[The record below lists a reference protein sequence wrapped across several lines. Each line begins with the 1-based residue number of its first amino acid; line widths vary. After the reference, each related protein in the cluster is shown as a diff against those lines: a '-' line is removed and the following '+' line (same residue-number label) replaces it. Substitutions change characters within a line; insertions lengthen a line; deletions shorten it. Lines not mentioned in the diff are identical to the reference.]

1 MSKKVCLVDGSGY
14 IFRAF
19 YGLPPMT
26 SPEGIPVN
34 AVYGFT
40 NMFLR
45 LTKEINCDYSVVFFD
60 AKRQN
65 FRNNIFPEYK
75 GTRKE
80 TPEELIPQFPIIR
93 EAVDALNLNQL
104 EMEGYEADDL
114 IATYA
119 EKALNKGYE
128 VVIVSADKDLMQLIK
143 PQVSFYDPMK
153 DKYFSPEDVK
163 EKFGVYPDKVVDVQ
177 ALAGDSI
184 DNIPGVPGIGLKT
197 AAQLIEEF
205 GSLDQV
211 LSRAGEI
218 KQNKRRETLLA
229 NIENAKI
236 SLQLVTLKKDVP
248 VEKDIEEYHCR
259 RPVFEKIEAFVDKYG
274 FKSLKPRLHRWVEE
288 RCSSSEGK
296 ETQEVNDV
304 FKPVEKHYE
313 LIQNEEELKKWSDMI
328 KAKGFFAFD
337 TETTGL
343 NPTFDKIIGFSMAV
357 EEGVACYVPLHHQ
370 AITKEKNMDLFSS
383 VQPEEIKQLSHDVV
397 KAYMAP
403 LMADPSILKIGHNIK
418 FDMHFFAQVIGE
430 TPFQP
435 IEDTAVLSYD
445 LDSSEHGH
453 GMDEL
458 AEIFLN
464 YKTIHYEDVCGS
476 GKDKITFDFVPLEK
490 AMEYAAEDAD
500 ITLRLYNKLK
510 TRLIQEKKVS
520 IYEDYDRPL
529 IEILRKMEEQGIMLD
544 AAGLVNLSK
553 DFEHK
558 LKVFEQEIY
567 KLAGEEFNIGSPKQI
582 GEILFGKLG
591 AKGKKTPTGAWQ
603 TGADVLE
610 NLAADGNLLA
620 AKILDWRAISKLKST
635 YSDALLELLD
645 KNNRVHTSFS
655 QTVANTGRLASS
667 NPNLQNIPIRS
678 DEGKKIR
685 ECFIAKE
692 GCKIIASDY
701 SQVELRLLASVAD
714 VKGLKHAF
722 EQGIDIHAATAAKVF
737 GVPYEEVD
745 ANMRRHAKAINFGI
759 VYGISQYG
767 LAKQID
773 VSNEE
778 AKKYIDAYFAQ
789 MPEIKRYMDETI
801 QFAHTNGYVLTPF
814 GRKCS
819 VMGINDQNKRIVA
832 NAERAAIN
840 APIQGGAAD
849 IIKRAMIAVQRE
861 LEAGGYKTKM
871 LLQVH
876 DELVFEAPIEEVE
889 EVSALIKRTM
899 ENVVDLAVPFVAEV
913 GIGDNWTQAH

>member
-1 MSKKVCLVDGSGY
+1 MTKTVCLVDGSGY

-19 YGLPPMT
+19 YGIPNLT
-26 SPEGIPVN
+26 SPDGVPVN

-45 LTKEINCDYSVVFFD
+45 LTQNIPCDYSLVLFD

-65 FRNNIFPEYK
+65 FRNEFFPEYK

-80 TPEELIPQFPIIR
+80 IPEELIPQFPIIR
-93 EAVDALNLNQL
+93 EAVKALNLNQL

-119 EKALNKGYE
+119 EQALNKGYE
-128 VVIVSADKDLMQLIK
+128 VVVVSADKDLMQLIR
-143 PQVSFYDPMK
+143 PGVRFYDPMK
-153 DKYFSPEDVK
+153 DKFFTPEDVK

-184 DNIPGVPGIGLKT
+184 DNVPGVPGIGLKT
-197 AAQLIEEF
+197 AAQLVNEF
-205 GSLDQV
+205 GSLQEV
-211 LSRAGEI
+211 LDRAGEI
-218 KQNKRRETLLA
+218 KQNKRRETLLE
-229 NIENAKI
+229 NKENALI

-248 VEKDIEEYHCR
+248 VEKDIEAYACHK
-259 RPVFEKIEAFVDKYG
+259 PVFEDIEKFVDLYG
-274 FKSLKPRLHRWVEE
+274 FLSLKPRLQRWAEVRCNSLPDEE
-288 RCSSSEGK
+288 NQDLN
-296 ETQEVNDV
+296 TV
-304 FKPVEKHYE
+304 FKEVEKHYE
-313 LIQNEEELKKWSDMI
+313 LVQDEQSLMRWADLI
-328 KAKGFFAFD
+328 KNKGAFAFD
-337 TETTGL
+337 TETTGID
-343 NPTFDKIIGFSMAV
+343 PTFDKIVGFSMAV
-357 EEGVACYVPLHHQ
+357 EEGEACYVPLKHKSQ
-370 AITKEKNMDLFSS
+370 NRDLFALESD
-383 VQPEEIKQLSHDVV
+383 EIKQLDFATVAKHL
-397 KAYMAP
+397 AP
-403 LMADPSILKIGHNIK
+403 IMTDKSILKIGHNIK

-430 TPFQP
+430 DKEIFP

-458 AEIFLN
+458 AEKFLS
-464 YKTIHYEDVCGS
+464 YKTIHYEDVCGT
-476 GKDKITFDFVPLEK
+476 GKDKITFDYVPLDK
-490 AMEYAAEDAD
+490 ALDYAAEDAD
-500 ITLRLYNKLK
+500 ITLRLYNVLK
-510 TRLIQEKKVS
+510 PRLIKEKKIAV
-520 IYEDYDRPL
+520 YENYDRPL
-529 IEILRKMEEQGIMLD
+529 IAILQKMEKQGVMVDKQKLM
-544 AAGLVNLSK
+544 NLSQEFDK
-553 DFEHK
+553 K
-558 LKVFEQEIY
+558 LKEYEQEIY

-591 AKGKKTPTGAWQ
+591 AKGKKTATGAWQ

-610 NLAADGNLLA
+610 NLAAEGNLLA
-620 AKILDWRAISKLKST
+620 AKILDWRGFSKLKST
-635 YSDALLELLD
+635 YTDALLNLLD
-645 KNNRVHTSFS
+645 KDSRLHTTFN
-655 QTVANTGRLASS
+655 QTVVNTGRLASS

-678 DEGKKIR
+678 EEGKKIR
-685 ECFIAKE
+685 ECFIAKP
-692 GCKIIASDY
+692 GHKIIASDY

-745 ANMRRHAKAINFGI
+745 TNMRRHAKAINFGI

-789 MPEIKRYMDETI
+789 MPEIKKYMEQTTM
-801 QFAHTNGYVLTPF
+801 FAHQYGYVMTPF

-819 VMGINDQNKRIVA
+819 IMGINDKNKRIVA

-861 LEAGGYKTKM
+861 LEEGGYKTKM

-876 DELVFEAPIEEVE
+876 DELVFEAPTDEVE
-889 EVSALIKRTM
+889 KAASMIKKTM
-899 ENVVDLAVPFVAEV
+899 ESVVDLAVPFVAEV
-913 GIGDNWTQAH
+913 GIGDDWTQAH

>member
-1 MSKKVCLVDGSGY
+1 MTKTVCLVDGSGY

-19 YGLPPMT
+19 YGIPNLT
-26 SPEGIPVN
+26 SPDGVPVN

-45 LTKEINCDYSVVFFD
+45 LTQNIPCDYSLVLFD

-65 FRNNIFPEYK
+65 FRNEFFPEYK

-80 TPEELIPQFPIIR
+80 IPEELIPQFPIIR
-93 EAVDALNLNQL
+93 EAVKALNLNQL

-119 EKALNKGYE
+119 EQALNKGYE
-128 VVIVSADKDLMQLIK
+128 VVVVSADKDLMQLIR
-143 PQVSFYDPMK
+143 PGVRFYDPMK
-153 DKYFSPEDVK
+153 DKFFTPEDVK

-184 DNIPGVPGIGLKT
+184 DNVPGVPGIGLKT
-197 AAQLIEEF
+197 AAQLVNEF
-205 GSLDQV
+205 GSLQEV
-211 LSRAGEI
+211 LDRAGEI
-218 KQNKRRETLLA
+218 KQNKRRETLLE
-229 NIENAKI
+229 NRENALI

-248 VEKDIEEYHCR
+248 VEKDIEAYACHK
-259 RPVFEKIEAFVDKYG
+259 PVFEDIEKFVDLYG
-274 FKSLKPRLHRWVEE
+274 FLSLKPRLQRWAEVRCNSLPDEE
-288 RCSSSEGK
+288 NQDLN
-296 ETQEVNDV
+296 TV
-304 FKPVEKHYE
+304 FKEVEKHYE
-313 LIQNEEELKKWSDMI
+313 LVQDEQSLMRWADLI
-328 KAKGFFAFD
+328 KNKGTFAFD
-337 TETTGL
+337 TETTGID
-343 NPTFDKIIGFSMAV
+343 PTFDKIVGFSMAV
-357 EEGVACYVPLHHQ
+357 EEGVACYVPLKHKSQ
-370 AITKEKNMDLFSS
+370 NRDLFALESD
-383 VQPEEIKQLSHDVV
+383 EIKQLDFATVAKHL
-397 KAYMAP
+397 AP
-403 LMADPSILKIGHNIK
+403 IMTDKSILKIGHNIK

-430 TPFQP
+430 DKEIFP

-458 AEIFLN
+458 AEKFLS
-464 YKTIHYEDVCGS
+464 YKTIHYEDVCGT
-476 GKDKITFDFVPLEK
+476 GKDKITFDHVSLDK
-490 AMEYAAEDAD
+490 ALDYAAEDAD
-500 ITLRLYNKLK
+500 ITLRLYNVLK
-510 TRLIQEKKVS
+510 PRLIKEKKIAV
-520 IYEDYDRPL
+520 YENYDRPL
-529 IEILRKMEEQGIMLD
+529 IAILQKMEKQGVMVDKQKLM
-544 AAGLVNLSK
+544 NLSQEFDK
-553 DFEHK
+553 K
-558 LKVFEQEIY
+558 LKEYEQEIY

-591 AKGKKTPTGAWQ
+591 AKGKKTATGAWQ

-610 NLAADGNLLA
+610 NLAAEGNLLA
-620 AKILDWRAISKLKST
+620 AKILDWRGFSKLKST
-635 YSDALLELLD
+635 YTDALLNLLD
-645 KNNRVHTSFS
+645 KDSRLHTTFN
-655 QTVANTGRLASS
+655 QTVVNTGRLASS

-678 DEGKKIR
+678 EEGKKIR
-685 ECFIAKE
+685 ECFIAKP
-692 GCKIIASDY
+692 GHKIIASDY

-737 GVPYEEVD
+737 GVSYEEVD

-789 MPEIKRYMDETI
+789 MPEIKKYMEQTTM
-801 QFAHTNGYVLTPF
+801 FAHQYGYVMTPF

-819 VMGINDQNKRIVA
+819 IMGINDKNKRIVA

-861 LEAGGYKTKM
+861 LEDGGYKTKM

-876 DELVFEAPIEEVE
+876 DELVFEAPIDEVE
-889 EVSALIKRTM
+889 RAAAMIKKTM
-899 ENVVDLAVPFVAEV
+899 ESVVDLAVPFVAEV
-913 GIGDNWTQAH
+913 GIGDDWTQAH

>member
-1 MSKKVCLVDGSGY
+1 MTKTVCLVDGSGY

-19 YGLPPMT
+19 YGIPNLT
-26 SPEGIPVN
+26 SPDGIPVN

-45 LTKEINCDYSVVFFD
+45 LTQNIPCDYSLVLFD

-65 FRNNIFPEYK
+65 FRNDFFPEYK

-80 TPEELIPQFPIIR
+80 IPEELIPQFPIIR
-93 EAVDALNLNQL
+93 EAVKALNLNQL

-119 EKALNKGYE
+119 DQALNKGYE
-128 VVIVSADKDLMQLIK
+128 VVVVSADKDLMQLIR
-143 PQVSFYDPMK
+143 PGVRFYDPMK
-153 DKYFSPEDVK
+153 DKFFTPEDVK

-184 DNIPGVPGIGLKT
+184 DNVPGVPGIGLKT
-197 AAQLIEEF
+197 AAQLVNEF
-205 GSLDQV
+205 GSLQEV
-211 LSRAGEI
+211 LDRAGEI
-218 KQNKRRETLLA
+218 KQNKRRETLLE
-229 NIENAKI
+229 NRENALI

-248 VEKDIEEYHCR
+248 VEKEIEAYACHK
-259 RPVFEKIEAFVDKYG
+259 PVFEEIEKFVDLYG
-274 FKSLKPRLHRWVEE
+274 FLSLKPRLQRWAEVRCNSLPDEE
-288 RCSSSEGK
+288 NQDLN
-296 ETQEVNDV
+296 TV
-304 FKPVEKHYE
+304 FKEVEKHYE
-313 LIQNEEELKKWSDMI
+313 LVQDEQSLMRWADLI
-328 KAKGFFAFD
+328 KNKGAFAFD
-337 TETTGL
+337 TETTGID
-343 NPTFDKIIGFSMAV
+343 PTFDKIVGFSMAV
-357 EEGVACYVPLHHQ
+357 EEGVACYVPLKHKSQ
-370 AITKEKNMDLFSS
+370 NRDLFALESD
-383 VQPEEIKQLSHDVV
+383 EIKQLDFATVAKHL
-397 KAYMAP
+397 AP
-403 LMADPSILKIGHNIK
+403 IMTDKSILKIGHNIK

-430 TPFQP
+430 DKEIFP

-458 AEIFLN
+458 AEKFLS
-464 YKTIHYEDVCGS
+464 YKTIHYEDVCGT
-476 GKDKITFDFVPLEK
+476 GKDKITFDYVPLDK
-490 AMEYAAEDAD
+490 ALDYAAEDAD
-500 ITLRLYNKLK
+500 ITLRLYNVLK
-510 TRLIQEKKVS
+510 PRLIKEKKIAV
-520 IYEDYDRPL
+520 YENYDRPL
-529 IEILRKMEEQGIMLD
+529 IAILQKMEKQGVMVDKQKLM
-544 AAGLVNLSK
+544 NLSQEFDK
-553 DFEHK
+553 K
-558 LKVFEQEIY
+558 LKEYEQEIY
-567 KLAGEEFNIGSPKQI
+567 QLAGEEFNIGSPKQI

-591 AKGKKTPTGAWQ
+591 AKGKKTATGAWQ

-610 NLAADGNLLA
+610 NLAAEGNLLA
-620 AKILDWRAISKLKST
+620 AKILDWRGFSKLKST
-635 YSDALLELLD
+635 YTDALINLLD
-645 KNNRVHTSFS
+645 KDSRLHTTFS
-655 QTVANTGRLASS
+655 QTVVNTGRLASS

-722 EQGIDIHAATAAKVF
+722 EQGIDIHAATASKVF
-737 GVPYEEVD
+737 GVPYDEVD

-789 MPEIKRYMDETI
+789 MPEIKKYMEQTTM
-801 QFAHTNGYVLTPF
+801 FAHQYGYVMTPF

-819 VMGINDQNKRIVA
+819 IMGINDKNKRIVA

-861 LEAGGYKTKM
+861 LEEGGYKTKM

-876 DELVFEAPIEEVE
+876 DELVFEAPLDEVE
-889 EVSALIKRTM
+889 KAAAMIKKTM
-899 ENVVDLAVPFVAEV
+899 ESVVDLAVPFVAEV
-913 GIGDNWTQAH
+913 GIGDDWTQAH

>member
-1 MSKKVCLVDGSGY
+1 MTKTVCLVDGSGY

-19 YGLPPMT
+19 YGIPNLT
-26 SPEGIPVN
+26 SPEGVPVN

-45 LTKEINCDYSVVFFD
+45 LTQNIPCDYSLVLFD

-65 FRNNIFPEYK
+65 FRNEFFPEYK

-80 TPEELIPQFPIIR
+80 IPEELIPQFPIIR
-93 EAVDALNLNQL
+93 EAVKALNLNQL

-119 EKALNKGYE
+119 EQALNKGYE
-128 VVIVSADKDLMQLIK
+128 VVVVSADKDLMQLIR
-143 PQVSFYDPMK
+143 PGVRFYDPMK
-153 DKYFSPEDVK
+153 DKFFTPEDVK

-184 DNIPGVPGIGLKT
+184 DNVPGVPGIGLKT
-197 AAQLIEEF
+197 AAQLVNEF
-205 GSLDQV
+205 GSLQEV
-211 LSRAGEI
+211 LNRAGEI
-218 KQNKRRETLLA
+218 KQNKRRETLLE
-229 NIENAKI
+229 NKENALI

-248 VEKDIEEYHCR
+248 VEKDIEAYACHK
-259 RPVFEKIEAFVDKYG
+259 PVFEDIEKFVDLYG
-274 FKSLKPRLHRWVEE
+274 FLSLKPRLQRWAEVRCNSLPDEE
-288 RCSSSEGK
+288 NQDLN
-296 ETQEVNDV
+296 TV
-304 FKPVEKHYE
+304 FKEVEKHYE
-313 LIQNEEELKKWSDMI
+313 LVQDEQSLMRWVDMI
-328 KAKGFFAFD
+328 KNKGAFAFD
-337 TETTGL
+337 TETTGID
-343 NPTFDKIIGFSMAV
+343 PTFDKIVGFSMAV
-357 EEGVACYVPLHHQ
+357 EEGVACYVPLKHKSQ
-370 AITKEKNMDLFSS
+370 NRDLFALESD
-383 VQPEEIKQLSHDVV
+383 EIKQLDFATVAKHL
-397 KAYMAP
+397 AP
-403 LMADPSILKIGHNIK
+403 IMTDKSILKIGHNIK

-430 TPFQP
+430 DKEIFP

-458 AEIFLN
+458 AEKFLS
-464 YKTIHYEDVCGS
+464 YKTIHYEDVCGT
-476 GKDKITFDFVPLEK
+476 GKDKITFDYVPLDK
-490 AMEYAAEDAD
+490 ALDYAAEDAD
-500 ITLRLYNKLK
+500 ITLRLYNVLK
-510 TRLIQEKKVS
+510 PRLIKEKKIAV
-520 IYEDYDRPL
+520 YENYDRPL
-529 IEILRKMEEQGIMLD
+529 IAILQKMEKQGVMVDKQKLM
-544 AAGLVNLSK
+544 NLSQEFDK
-553 DFEHK
+553 K
-558 LKVFEQEIY
+558 LKEYEQEIY

-591 AKGKKTPTGAWQ
+591 AKGKKTATGAWQ

-610 NLAADGNLLA
+610 NLAAEGNLLA
-620 AKILDWRAISKLKST
+620 AKILDWRGFSKLKST
-635 YSDALLELLD
+635 YTDALLNLLD
-645 KNNRVHTSFS
+645 KDSRLHTTFN
-655 QTVANTGRLASS
+655 QTVVNTGRLASS

-678 DEGKKIR
+678 EEGKKIR

-692 GCKIIASDY
+692 GHKIIASDY

-722 EQGIDIHAATAAKVF
+722 EQGIDIHAATASKVF

-789 MPEIKRYMDETI
+789 MPEIKKYMEQTTM
-801 QFAHTNGYVLTPF
+801 FAHQYGYVMTPF

-819 VMGINDQNKRIVA
+819 IMGINDKNKRIVA

-861 LEAGGYKTKM
+861 LEEGGYKTKM

-876 DELVFEAPIEEVE
+876 DELVFEAPLDEVE
-889 EVSALIKRTM
+889 KAATMIKKTM
-899 ENVVDLAVPFVAEV
+899 ESVVDLAVPFVAEV
-913 GIGDNWTQAH
+913 GIGDDWTQAH

>member
-1 MSKKVCLVDGSGY
+1 MTKTVCLVDGSGY

-19 YGLPPMT
+19 YGIPNLT
-26 SPEGIPVN
+26 SPDGTPVN

-45 LTKEINCDYSVVFFD
+45 LTQNIPCDYSLVLFD

-65 FRNNIFPEYK
+65 FRNEFFPEYK

-80 TPEELIPQFPIIR
+80 IPEELIPQFPIIR
-93 EAVDALNLNQL
+93 EAVKALNLNQL

-119 EKALNKGYE
+119 EQALSKGYE
-128 VVIVSADKDLMQLIK
+128 VVVVSADKDLMQLIR
-143 PQVSFYDPMK
+143 PGVRFYDPMK
-153 DKYFSPEDVK
+153 DKFFSPEDVK

-184 DNIPGVPGIGLKT
+184 DNVPGVPGIGLKT
-197 AAQLIEEF
+197 AAQLVNEF
-205 GSLDQV
+205 GSLQEV
-211 LSRAGEI
+211 LDRAGEI
-218 KQNKRRETLLA
+218 KQNKRRETLLE
-229 NIENAKI
+229 NRENALI

-248 VEKDIEEYHCR
+248 VEKDIEAYACHK
-259 RPVFEKIEAFVDKYG
+259 PVFEDIEKFVDLYG
-274 FKSLKPRLHRWVEE
+274 FLSLKPRLQRWAEVRCNSLPDEE
-288 RCSSSEGK
+288 NQDLN
-296 ETQEVNDV
+296 TV
-304 FKPVEKHYE
+304 FKEVEKHYE
-313 LIQNEEELKKWSDMI
+313 LVQDEQSLMRWADMI
-328 KAKGFFAFD
+328 KNKGAFAFD
-337 TETTGL
+337 TETTGID
-343 NPTFDKIIGFSMAV
+343 PTFDKIVGFSMAV
-357 EEGVACYVPLHHQ
+357 EEGVACYVPLKHKSQ
-370 AITKEKNMDLFSS
+370 NRDLFALESD
-383 VQPEEIKQLSHDVV
+383 EIKQLDFATVAKHL
-397 KAYMAP
+397 AP
-403 LMADPSILKIGHNIK
+403 IMTDKSILKIGHNIK

-430 TPFQP
+430 ENEIFP

-458 AEIFLN
+458 AEKFLS
-464 YKTIHYEDVCGS
+464 YKTIHYEDVCGT
-476 GKDKITFDFVPLEK
+476 GKDKITFDYVPLDK
-490 AMEYAAEDAD
+490 ALDYAAEDAD
-500 ITLRLYNKLK
+500 ITLRLYNVLK
-510 TRLIQEKKVS
+510 PRLIKEKKIAV
-520 IYEDYDRPL
+520 YENYDRPL
-529 IEILRKMEEQGIMLD
+529 IAILQKMEKQGVMVDKQKLM
-544 AAGLVNLSK
+544 NLSQEFDK
-553 DFEHK
+553 K
-558 LKVFEQEIY
+558 LKEYEQEIY

-591 AKGKKTPTGAWQ
+591 AKGKKTATGAWQ

-610 NLAADGNLLA
+610 NLAAEGNLLA
-620 AKILDWRAISKLKST
+620 AKILDWRGFSKLKST
-635 YSDALLELLD
+635 YTDALLNLLD
-645 KNNRVHTSFS
+645 KDSRLHTTFN
-655 QTVANTGRLASS
+655 QTVVNTGRLASS

-678 DEGKKIR
+678 EEGKKIR
-685 ECFIAKE
+685 ECFIAKP
-692 GCKIIASDY
+692 GHKIIASDY

-722 EQGIDIHAATAAKVF
+722 EQGIDIHAATASKVF

-789 MPEIKRYMDETI
+789 MPEIKKYMEQTTM
-801 QFAHTNGYVLTPF
+801 FAHQYGYVLTPF

-819 VMGINDQNKRIVA
+819 IMGINDKNKRIVA

-861 LEAGGYKTKM
+861 LEEGGYKTKM

-876 DELVFEAPIEEVE
+876 DELVFEAPIDEVE
-889 EVSALIKRTM
+889 KAAAMIKKTM
-899 ENVVDLAVPFVAEV
+899 ESVVDLAVPFVAEV
-913 GIGDNWTQAH
+913 GIGDDWTQAH

>member
-1 MSKKVCLVDGSGY
+1 MTKTVCLVDGSGY

-19 YGLPPMT
+19 YGIPNLT
-26 SPEGIPVN
+26 SPDGVPVN

-45 LTKEINCDYSVVFFD
+45 LTQSIPCDYSLVLFD

-65 FRNNIFPEYK
+65 FRNEFFPEYK

-80 TPEELIPQFPIIR
+80 IPEELIPQFPIIR
-93 EAVDALNLNQL
+93 EAVKALNLNQL

-119 EKALNKGYE
+119 EQALNKGYE
-128 VVIVSADKDLMQLIK
+128 VVVVSADKDLMQLIR
-143 PQVSFYDPMK
+143 PGVRFYDPMK
-153 DKYFSPEDVK
+153 DKFFTPEDVK

-184 DNIPGVPGIGLKT
+184 DNVPGVPGIGLKT
-197 AAQLIEEF
+197 AAQLINEF
-205 GSLDQV
+205 GSLQEV
-211 LSRAGEI
+211 LDRAEEI
-218 KQNKRRETLLA
+218 KQNKRRETLLE
-229 NIENAKI
+229 NKENALI

-248 VEKDIEEYHCR
+248 VEKDIEAYACHK
-259 RPVFEKIEAFVDKYG
+259 PVFEDIEKFVDLYG
-274 FKSLKPRLHRWVEE
+274 FLSLKPRLQRWAEVRCNSLPDEE
-288 RCSSSEGK
+288 NQDLN
-296 ETQEVNDV
+296 TV
-304 FKPVEKHYE
+304 FKEVEKHYE
-313 LIQNEEELKKWSDMI
+313 LVQDEQSLMRWADLI
-328 KAKGFFAFD
+328 KNKGAFAFD
-337 TETTGL
+337 TETTGID
-343 NPTFDKIIGFSMAV
+343 PTFDKIVGFSMAV
-357 EEGVACYVPLHHQ
+357 EEGVACYVPLKHKSQ
-370 AITKEKNMDLFSS
+370 NRDLFALESDD
-383 VQPEEIKQLSHDVV
+383 IKQLDFATVAKHL
-397 KAYMAP
+397 AP
-403 LMADPSILKIGHNIK
+403 IMTDKSILKIGHNIK

-430 TPFQP
+430 DKEIFP

-458 AEIFLN
+458 AEKFLS
-464 YKTIHYEDVCGS
+464 YKTIHYEDVCGT
-476 GKDKITFDFVPLEK
+476 GKDKITFDYVPLDK
-490 AMEYAAEDAD
+490 ALDYAAEDAD
-500 ITLRLYNKLK
+500 ITLRLYNVLK
-510 TRLIQEKKVS
+510 PRLIKEKKIAV
-520 IYEDYDRPL
+520 YENYDRPL
-529 IEILRKMEEQGIMLD
+529 IAILQKMEKQGVMVDKQKLM
-544 AAGLVNLSK
+544 NLSQEFDK
-553 DFEHK
+553 K
-558 LKVFEQEIY
+558 LKEYEQEIY

-591 AKGKKTPTGAWQ
+591 AKGKKTATGAWQ

-610 NLAADGNLLA
+610 NLAAEGNLLA
-620 AKILDWRAISKLKST
+620 AKILDWRGFSKLKST
-635 YSDALLELLD
+635 YTDALLNLLD
-645 KNNRVHTSFS
+645 KDSRLHTTFN
-655 QTVANTGRLASS
+655 QTVVNTGRLASS

-678 DEGKKIR
+678 EEGKKIR

-692 GCKIIASDY
+692 GYKIIASDY

-789 MPEIKRYMDETI
+789 MPEIKKYMEQTTM
-801 QFAHTNGYVLTPF
+801 FAHQYGYVMTPF

-819 VMGINDQNKRIVA
+819 IMGINDKNKRIVA

-861 LEAGGYKTKM
+861 LEEGGYKTKM

-876 DELVFEAPIEEVE
+876 DELVFEAPLDEVE
-889 EVSALIKRTM
+889 KAAAMIKKTM
-899 ENVVDLAVPFVAEV
+899 ESVVDLAVPFVAEV
-913 GIGDNWTQAH
+913 GIGDDWTQAH

>member
-1 MSKKVCLVDGSGY
+1 MTKTVCLVDGSGY

-19 YGLPPMT
+19 YGIPNLTAPD
-26 SPEGIPVN
+26 GKPVN

-45 LTKEINCDYSVVFFD
+45 LTQNIPCDYSLVLFD

-65 FRNNIFPEYK
+65 FRNDFFPEYK

-80 TPEELIPQFPIIR
+80 IPEELIPQFPIIR
-93 EAVDALNLNQL
+93 EAVKALNLNQL

-119 EKALNKGYE
+119 DQALNKGYE
-128 VVIVSADKDLMQLIK
+128 VVVVSADKDLMQLIR
-143 PQVSFYDPMK
+143 PGVRFYDPMK
-153 DKYFSPEDVK
+153 DKFFTPEDVK

-184 DNIPGVPGIGLKT
+184 DNVPGVPGIGLKT
-197 AAQLIEEF
+197 AAQLVNEF
-205 GSLDQV
+205 GSLQEV
-211 LSRAGEI
+211 LDRAGEI
-218 KQNKRRETLLA
+218 KQNKRRETLLE
-229 NIENAKI
+229 NRENALI

-248 VEKDIEEYHCR
+248 VEKEIEAYACHK
-259 RPVFEKIEAFVDKYG
+259 PVFEEIEKFVDLYG
-274 FKSLKPRLHRWVEE
+274 FLSLKPRLQRWAEVRCNSLPDEE
-288 RCSSSEGK
+288 NQDLN
-296 ETQEVNDV
+296 TV
-304 FKPVEKHYE
+304 FKEVEKHYE
-313 LIQNEEELKKWSDMI
+313 LVQDEQSLMRWADMI
-328 KAKGFFAFD
+328 KNKGAFAFD
-337 TETTGL
+337 TETTGID
-343 NPTFDKIIGFSMAV
+343 PTFDKIVGFSMAV
-357 EEGVACYVPLHHQ
+357 EEGVACYVPLTHKPQ
-370 AITKEKNMDLFSS
+370 NRDLFALESD
-383 VQPEEIKQLSHDVV
+383 EIKQLDFATVAKHL
-397 KAYMAP
+397 AP
-403 LMADPSILKIGHNIK
+403 IMTDKSILKIGQNIK

-430 TPFQP
+430 DKEIFP

-458 AEIFLN
+458 AEKFLS
-464 YKTIHYEDVCGS
+464 YKTIHYEDVCGT
-476 GKDKITFDFVPLEK
+476 GKDKITFDYVPLDK
-490 AMEYAAEDAD
+490 ALDYAAEDAD
-500 ITLRLYNKLK
+500 ITLRLYNVLK
-510 TRLIQEKKVS
+510 PRLIKEKKIAV
-520 IYEDYDRPL
+520 YENYDRPL
-529 IEILRKMEEQGIMLD
+529 IALLQKMEKQGVMVDKQKLMS
-544 AAGLVNLSK
+544 LSQEFDK
-553 DFEHK
+553 K
-558 LKVFEQEIY
+558 LKEYEQEIY
-567 KLAGEEFNIGSPKQI
+567 QLAGEEFNIGSPKQI

-591 AKGKKTPTGAWQ
+591 AKGKKTATGAWQ

-610 NLAADGNLLA
+610 NLAAEGNLLA
-620 AKILDWRAISKLKST
+620 AKILDWRGFSKLKST
-635 YSDALLELLD
+635 YTDALINLLD
-645 KNNRVHTSFS
+645 KDSRLHTTFN
-655 QTVANTGRLASS
+655 QTVVNTGRLASS

-722 EQGIDIHAATAAKVF
+722 DQGIDIHAATAAKVF
-737 GVPYEEVD
+737 GVPYDEVD
-745 ANMRRHAKAINFGI
+745 SNMRRHAKAINFGI

-789 MPEIKRYMDETI
+789 MPEIKKYMEQTTM
-801 QFAHTNGYVLTPF
+801 FAHQYGYVMTPF

-819 VMGINDQNKRIVA
+819 IMGINDKNKRIVA

-861 LEAGGYKTKM
+861 LEEGGYKTKM

-876 DELVFEAPIEEVE
+876 DELVFEAPLDELEK
-889 EVSALIKRTM
+889 AAAMIKKTM
-899 ENVVDLAVPFVAEV
+899 EGVVDLAVPFVAEV
-913 GIGDNWTQAH
+913 GIGDDWTQAH

>member
-1 MSKKVCLVDGSGY
+1 MTKTVCLVDGSGY

-19 YGLPPMT
+19 YGIPNLT
-26 SPEGIPVN
+26 SPDGVPVN

-45 LTKEINCDYSVVFFD
+45 LTQNIPCDYSLVLFD
-60 AKRQN
+60 AKRKN
-65 FRNNIFPEYK
+65 FRNEFFPEYK

-80 TPEELIPQFPIIR
+80 IPEELIPQFPIIR
-93 EAVDALNLNQL
+93 EAVKALNLNQL

-119 EKALNKGYE
+119 EQALNKGYE
-128 VVIVSADKDLMQLIK
+128 VVVVSADKDLMQLIR
-143 PQVSFYDPMK
+143 PGVRFYDPMK
-153 DKYFSPEDVK
+153 DKFFTPEDVK

-184 DNIPGVPGIGLKT
+184 DNVPGVPGIGLKT
-197 AAQLIEEF
+197 AAQLVNEF
-205 GSLDQV
+205 GSLQEV
-211 LSRAGEI
+211 LDRAGEI
-218 KQNKRRETLLA
+218 KQNKRRETLLE
-229 NIENAKI
+229 NKENALI

-248 VEKDIEEYHCR
+248 VEKDIEAYACHK
-259 RPVFEKIEAFVDKYG
+259 PVFEDIEKFVDLYG
-274 FKSLKPRLHRWVEE
+274 FLSLKPRLQRWAEVRCNSLPDEE
-288 RCSSSEGK
+288 NQDLN
-296 ETQEVNDV
+296 TV
-304 FKPVEKHYE
+304 FKEVEKHYE
-313 LIQNEEELKKWSDMI
+313 LVQDEQSLMRWVDLI
-328 KAKGFFAFD
+328 KNKGAFAFD
-337 TETTGL
+337 TETTGIA
-343 NPTFDKIIGFSMAV
+343 PTFDKIVGFSMAV
-357 EEGVACYVPLHHQ
+357 KEGVACYVPLKHKSQ
-370 AITKEKNMDLFSS
+370 NRDLFALESD
-383 VQPEEIKQLSHDVV
+383 EIKQLDFAAVAKHL
-397 KAYMAP
+397 AP
-403 LMADPSILKIGHNIK
+403 IMTDKSILKIGHNIK

-430 TPFQP
+430 DKEIFP

-458 AEIFLN
+458 AEKFLS
-464 YKTIHYEDVCGS
+464 YKTIHYEDVCGT
-476 GKDKITFDFVPLEK
+476 GKDKITFDYVPLDK
-490 AMEYAAEDAD
+490 ALDYAAEDAD
-500 ITLRLYNKLK
+500 ITLRLYHVLK
-510 TRLIQEKKVS
+510 PRLIKEKKIAV
-520 IYEDYDRPL
+520 YENYDRPL
-529 IEILRKMEEQGIMLD
+529 IAILQKMEKQGVMVDKQKLM
-544 AAGLVNLSK
+544 NLSQEFDK
-553 DFEHK
+553 K
-558 LKVFEQEIY
+558 LKEYEQEIY
-567 KLAGEEFNIGSPKQI
+567 QLAGEEFNIGSPKQI

-591 AKGKKTPTGAWQ
+591 AKGKKTATGAWQ

-610 NLAADGNLLA
+610 KLAAEGNLLA
-620 AKILDWRAISKLKST
+620 AKILDWRGFSKLKST
-635 YSDALLELLD
+635 YTDALLNLLD
-645 KNNRVHTSFS
+645 KDSRLHTTFN
-655 QTVANTGRLASS
+655 QTVVNTGRLASS

-678 DEGKKIR
+678 EEGKKIR

-701 SQVELRLLASVAD
+701 SQVELRLLASVAN

-789 MPEIKRYMDETI
+789 MPEIKKYMEQTTM
-801 QFAHTNGYVLTPF
+801 FAHQYGYVMTPF

-819 VMGINDQNKRIVA
+819 IMGINDKNKRIVA

-849 IIKRAMIAVQRE
+849 IIKRAMIAVQKE
-861 LEAGGYKTKM
+861 LEEGGYKTKM

-876 DELVFEAPIEEVE
+876 DELVFEAPLDEVE
-889 EVSALIKRTM
+889 KAAAMIKKTM
-899 ENVVDLAVPFVAEV
+899 ESVVDLAVPFVAEV
-913 GIGDNWTQAH
+913 GIGDDWTQAH